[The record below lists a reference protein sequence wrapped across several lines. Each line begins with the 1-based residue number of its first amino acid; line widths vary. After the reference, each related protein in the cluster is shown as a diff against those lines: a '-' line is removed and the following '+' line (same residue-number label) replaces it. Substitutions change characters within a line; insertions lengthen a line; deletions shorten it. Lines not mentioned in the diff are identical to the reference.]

1 METSGPEM
9 TKPIDGLMESAK
21 TRPGT
26 TVSDVGRAQTG
37 DNGDAVI
44 RAERT
49 QGRQFYCGSF
59 EPGARNTCWS
69 SSFPKRFAARRPF

>member
-26 TVSDVGRAQTG
+26 TVSDVSRAQTSDMETLPFALSEPKG
-37 DNGDAVI
+37 
-44 RAERT
+44 
-49 QGRQFYCGSF
+49 GSF
-59 EPGARNTCWS
+59 
-69 SSFPKRFAARRPF
+69 FAADSNPYLLI